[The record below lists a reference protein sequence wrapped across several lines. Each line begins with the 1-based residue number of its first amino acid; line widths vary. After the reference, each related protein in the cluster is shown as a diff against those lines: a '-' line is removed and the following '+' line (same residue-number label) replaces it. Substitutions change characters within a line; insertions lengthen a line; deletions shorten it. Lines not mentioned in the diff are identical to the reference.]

1 MDQIY
6 MKEKP
11 VFPLLMSMALPMI
24 LSMFVNSLYNIVDSI
39 FVAKISEDAMTAL
52 SLVYPLQNLITSIG
66 VGFGVGVNAVIAIF
80 LGAQNKEKANKA
92 ATQGLFLNIIH
103 GIILMILGLLFM
115 PSFLR
120 MFTQNEALIHLGLR
134 YSNIVLIFSVVVTSE
149 ITFEKIFQSVGKM
162 MVTMASLLCGCMIN
176 IILDPI
182 LIFGFG
188 PFPILGIEGAAV
200 ATVIGQCSTL
210 IIYLIIYVKYP
221 LNVQLS
227 RKYLKPEKDL
237 WIRLYSVGIPATLN
251 MALPSVLVSALN
263 GILASFSQTY
273 IVVLGIYYKLQTF
286 LYMTANG
293 LVQGMRPLIS
303 YNYGAREYKRVG
315 KIYRTSLFIIL
326 GIMAIGT
333 FLCMGI
339 PQSLMNMFTKNP
351 KTVQLGVEALRF
363 ISIGFL
369 ASAVSVTSAGA
380 FEALSEG
387 GPSFIVSLL
396 RYVVVILPAA
406 YILSRIMGASGVWN
420 AFWVAE
426 IITAIVSI
434 FLYRNI
440 IGRKEKL

>member
-120 MFTQNEALIHLGLR
+120 IFTQNEALIHLGLK

-188 PFPILGIEGAAV
+188 PFPVLGIEGAAV

-333 FLCMGI
+333 ILCMGI

-351 KTVQLGVEALRF
+351 KTVQLGIEALRF

-406 YILSRIMGASGVWN
+406 YILSRIMGAIGVWN

>member
-333 FLCMGI
+333 FLCMEI

-351 KTVQLGVEALRF
+351 KTIQLGVEALRF